1 MFFLCKLSPLYILQR
16 FYNILLGC
24 RTVLTG
30 SLIVK
35 ENQLCSFPAFTSFE
49 FLLIADRV
57 SDLASFTSICFALL
71 VPRGFKKW
79 WDGTRVVHDSSSTPS
94 TPGSPSTSTHGRWA
108 SSPSPL
114 TSGWSERCCSHCIRP
129 GRPHRLRGRVLAP
142 HRGRESRE
150 DNHIYSQTLF

>member
-35 ENQLCSFPAFTSFE
+35 ENQLCSFAAFTSFE

-71 VPRGFKKW
+71 VP
-79 WDGTRVVHDSSSTPS
+79 
-94 TPGSPSTSTHGRWA
+94 
-108 SSPSPL
+108 
-114 TSGWSERCCSHCIRP
+114 ERI
-129 GRPHRLRGRVLAP
+129 
-142 HRGRESRE
+142 
-150 DNHIYSQTLF
+150 